1 MAKCSVVMATAL
13 AVMLY
18 AVQVFGAA
26 GGEPANTQTKANETT
41 INQASVG
48 NETAEELILTP
59 GPLTAEYKTKDTDT
73 EWDDDAVTVTCGD
86 SVVILGEGVT
96 SENGVITVSSA
107 GTYVLSGAY
116 SGQILINADDTDY
129 VHLVFN
135 GFKVNNQNGPAVY
148 AVSCDKLTI
157 TLADGS
163 ENSITDGTGYTFAEG
178 QDEPDA
184 ALFSEADMSLNGNGT
199 LSVTGNYADAI
210 KCKKDLKFIS
220 GTYEINAVSEGIK
233 GRNSVVIKDGTFR
246 ITSGETGIKSTRD
259 NSAEKGYVIIDGGDI
274 TISAVNDGIHAETHT
289 TINGGIINI
298 TDSYEGIEGQ
308 MIDITGGIINVTA
321 SDDGIN
327 ASKIGSTSNK
337 GGGKGDMTAPD
348 GTWTKPG
355 REQWNNENGGMPG
368 GMQRGAGQSNEQ
380 VYINIS
386 GGTVTVS
393 GNADCIDSNGN
404 LTLSGGTVYSS
415 SPRSGITG
423 NEAVFDTDGMF
434 SIKSGCNIVAT
445 GTSSANSAITNEQNS
460 FYIYEAEQHQAGT
473 RISLKNS
480 SGTEIIGYTPE
491 YSYQGIMITSP
502 QLTLGET
509 YTLTIGDSMTE
520 ITLSEQNTTIGTPT
534 QGGMFGGGGRGK
546 ERMQFSDVSDT
557 DSYYNAVSFLS
568 RMGAMN
574 GTEESVF
581 SPGQTLTRAMAVTV
595 LGRLSNAAQTY
606 GNDPSAVF
614 GDVDNNDYYAPYVG
628 WATEKGIVEGYGE
641 TASADYL
648 ALCKDGRHRLQ
659 L

>member
-1 MAKCSVVMATAL
+1 MAKCSMIMVTAL

-86 SVVILGEGVT
+86 SVVISGEGVT

-157 TLADGS
+157 TLADGT

-259 NSAEKGYVIIDGGDI
+259 NSAENGYVIIDGGDI
-274 TISAVNDGIHAETHT
+274 TINAVNDGIHAETHT

-337 GGGKGDMTAPD
+337 GGGRGDMNAPD

-355 REQWNNENGGMPG
+355 REQ
-368 GMQRGAGQSNEQ
+368 
-380 VYINIS
+380 
-386 GGTVTVS
+386 
-393 GNADCIDSNGN
+393 
-404 LTLSGGTVYSS
+404 
-415 SPRSGITG
+415 
-423 NEAVFDTDGMF
+423 
-434 SIKSGCNIVAT
+434 
-445 GTSSANSAITNEQNS
+445 
-460 FYIYEAEQHQAGT
+460 
-473 RISLKNS
+473 
-480 SGTEIIGYTPE
+480 
-491 YSYQGIMITSP
+491 
-502 QLTLGET
+502 
-509 YTLTIGDSMTE
+509 
-520 ITLSEQNTTIGTPT
+520 
-534 QGGMFGGGGRGK
+534 
-546 ERMQFSDVSDT
+546 
-557 DSYYNAVSFLS
+557 
-568 RMGAMN
+568 
-574 GTEESVF
+574 
-581 SPGQTLTRAMAVTV
+581 
-595 LGRLSNAAQTY
+595 
-606 GNDPSAVF
+606 
-614 GDVDNNDYYAPYVG
+614 
-628 WATEKGIVEGYGE
+628 
-641 TASADYL
+641 
-648 ALCKDGRHRLQ
+648 
-659 L
+659 